1 MKKIFLSFTIATMMV
16 SIMSCGNSSRQRT
29 GDMESTAVENV
40 QSNVIE
46 NDYLTATLPDGWEKL
61 HVYDRGF
68 SIRIKD
74 NDGDSDKAGLRFEAF
89 DTDFDLEGWVKH
101 MKMDGDITDK
111 IDDVSIGGIIFQQ
124 YADKRPSMPYTY
136 FVSYSNKGSYR
147 FELAIFNEES
157 KNDPSVKQLLE
168 SIKFK

>member
-1 MKKIFLSFTIATMMV
+1 MMV

-46 NDYLTATLPDGWEKL
+46 NDYLTATLLDGWEKL

>member
-1 MKKIFLSFTIATMMV
+1 MISLI
-16 SIMSCGNSSRQRT
+16 SCGNTSRQSTR
-29 GDMESTAVENV
+29 DMETTAVKNAPG
-40 QSNVIE
+40 NIIE
-46 NDYLTATLPDGWEKL
+46 NDYLTATLPDGWEKT

-68 SIRIKD
+68 SACFKEE
-74 NDGDSDKAGLRFEAF
+74 DGNGDKIGLRFEAF